1 MARCCLVM
9 QAGSSAGQLLEH
21 LAEVA
26 EVEDAGGA
34 VVLLAEE
41 VEPLEATTMP
51 SAMSSR
57 KQPLAAARH
66 RRGC

>member
-9 QAGSSAGQLLEH
+9 QAGSSAGQLLQH

-34 VVLLAEE
+34 VVLLAE
-41 VEPLEATTMP
+41 VEPLERDDDALRDVVACP
-51 SAMSSR
+51 DLSS
-57 KQPLAAARH
+57 L
-66 RRGC
+66 